1 MPIEEPC
8 IRSLSHLEGGDSC
21 PDCHYIAS
29 EHQSWRVER
38 SIAPPPA
45 RTRPIRPR
53 SLSPAAVARVGHLD
67 AVRMEMESRQSNL
80 PPHTKTTGTPASLK
94 SPAKQASILRAVAR
108 FCLEVAR
115 IVES

>member
-8 IRSLSHLEGGDSC
+8 IRSLSHLEGSDSC

-38 SIAPPPA
+38 SIAPP

-53 SLSPAAVARVGHLD
+53 SLSPEAVARVGHLD

-80 PPHTKTTGTPASLK
+80 PPHTKTTGTPASLE
-94 SPAKQASILRAVAR
+94 SPAKRASILRAVAR

-115 IVES
+115 IVEA